1 LLKNLGGFE
10 RPASLFCRP
19 AFDKNKW
26 VVYTNKMDDY
36 ILKTIIFIMKDT
48 KTNQPVVVSH
58 FQGFK
63 DDSEAKNF
71 SEFLKDQFMQQE
83 DFYPNTT
90 LH

>member
-1 LLKNLGGFE
+1 MLKNLGGFE

-19 AFDKNKW
+19 AFVIIRW

-63 DDSEAKNF
+63 DDSEAKDF

>member
-1 LLKNLGGFE
+1 
-10 RPASLFCRP
+10 
-19 AFDKNKW
+19 
-26 VVYTNKMDDY
+26 
-36 ILKTIIFIMKDT
+36 MKDT
-48 KTNQPVVVSH
+48 KTNKPVVVSH

-63 DDSEAKNF
+63 DDSEAKDF